1 MNKNK
6 TSINWFPGHMTKAK
20 REMEA
25 SLKLVDMVIEIR
37 DSRIPNSSSN
47 PLLKQIIKNK
57 PYLIILS
64 KKDKADDIQTSRWV
78 NYFKKDGISCVAV
91 DLLKDDVIK
100 IIKKEVHQIMKSWI
114 LKQKSRGINPRA
126 IRVMVIGIPNV
137 GKSTL
142 INRIAKKKIAKT
154 ADKPGVTRSLQ
165 WIRLDKDIELLDT
178 PGILW
183 PKFDDEIIGLNL
195 AVVGSINDQILDI
208 EQISVYALKYIL
220 KNYPTNIIE
229 RYNVE
234 LDEDPYIMF
243 ERIGKARNLLK
254 KGEIDIERVMI
265 LFINELRNDK
275 LGKITWEKIDE
286 EN

>member
-1 MNKNK
+1 
-6 TSINWFPGHMTKAK
+6 
-20 REMEA
+20 
-25 SLKLVDMVIEIR
+25 
-37 DSRIPNSSSN
+37 
-47 PLLKQIIKNK
+47 
-57 PYLIILS
+57 
-64 KKDKADDIQTSRWV
+64 
-78 NYFKKDGISCVAV
+78 
-91 DLLKDDVIK
+91 
-100 IIKKEVHQIMKSWI
+100 MKSWI

-220 KNYPTNIIE
+220 KNEGLTVDTSEGIKFIQIFYL
-229 RYNVE
+229 
-234 LDEDPYIMF
+234 LD
-243 ERIGKARNLLK
+243 LK
-254 KGEIDIERVMI
+254 NSSQMWKQVRG
-265 LFINELRNDK
+265 
-275 LGKITWEKIDE
+275 
-286 EN
+286 